1 MKAHPEEAA
10 HYDSDDFE
18 TADEWSVSS
27 NDDDQD
33 KQPSNGVVDN
43 VPVINALKEW
53 RQCKKRGPPSFSNA
67 SLQAFKTFFKSKE
80 HEAKQTA
87 DALWR
92 HDYHP
97 SMGVVAFLAKAN
109 PFHRMV
115 LRCYFEKFEFTD
127 QRLDTAFRQMCS
139 KLHLVARPSEL
150 DRIMYAF
157 SNRYWACNLH
167 ELYGNADI
175 VYIVTC
181 SLAQLSIPDMVAPL
195 SSYCR
200 ETMAQVKPMESGAQI
215 SILACGSIESW
226 HARMKSRLEELY
238 LSVKHSPIIFAGP
251 DDPNALGNTISARR
265 GKCMDEKNT
274 LEMRSLG
281 PYDFNKG
288 SGLQK
293 RLSTS
298 WTSIRRKD
306 MHREKNGPTKQ
317 GPLACK
323 KNDDDEGWKPC
334 WVILDRG
341 SLVIYIHSVHP
352 QQSRRVLNNH
362 HLSET
367 GDYLH
372 EKGNLSSNPY
382 LHSRFYLGHALA
394 SLVDGPVFSLTLA
407 NQHHPSYHFDCGTE
421 ENALDWIHH
430 CNHWAARESKIPP
443 NLEISCDLHVAFSP
457 PPPPAGASLYD
468 TLHQHAAIKDHLVW
482 LCSVYDQHLDIHSS
496 LPEDDLIHNNWL
508 IKKDYLAHEIKKYTA
523 YEHSLESTSSQYSLS
538 TNGKCASTTSSQT
551 TNEIIQLSNAGK
563 RDPRLRT

>member
-1 MKAHPEEAA
+1 
-10 HYDSDDFE
+10 
-18 TADEWSVSS
+18 
-27 NDDDQD
+27 
-33 KQPSNGVVDN
+33 
-43 VPVINALKEW
+43 
-53 RQCKKRGPPSFSNA
+53 
-67 SLQAFKTFFKSKE
+67 
-80 HEAKQTA
+80 
-87 DALWR
+87 
-92 HDYHP
+92 
-97 SMGVVAFLAKAN
+97 
-109 PFHRMV
+109 
-115 LRCYFEKFEFTD
+115 
-127 QRLDTAFRQMCS
+127 
-139 KLHLVARPSEL
+139 
-150 DRIMYAF
+150 
-157 SNRYWACNLH
+157 
-167 ELYGNADI
+167 
-175 VYIVTC
+175 
-181 SLAQLSIPDMVAPL
+181 
-195 SSYCR
+195 
-200 ETMAQVKPMESGAQI
+200 
-215 SILACGSIESW
+215 
-226 HARMKSRLEELY
+226 
-238 LSVKHSPIIFAGP
+238 
-251 DDPNALGNTISARR
+251 
-265 GKCMDEKNT
+265 
-274 LEMRSLG
+274 
-281 PYDFNKG
+281 
-288 SGLQK
+288 
-293 RLSTS
+293 
-298 WTSIRRKD
+298 

-496 LPEDDLIHNNWL
+496 VSSFFILKHIHGGGDGWL
-508 IKKDYLAHEIKKYTA
+508 YNDSPCWPL
-523 YEHSLESTSSQYSLS
+523 SQYSPHHHHHHHHIATWRWSHSQQLAHQEGLS
-538 TNGKCASTTSSQT
+538 RSWNQKVH
-551 TNEIIQLSNAGK
+551 
-563 RDPRLRT
+563 RLRA